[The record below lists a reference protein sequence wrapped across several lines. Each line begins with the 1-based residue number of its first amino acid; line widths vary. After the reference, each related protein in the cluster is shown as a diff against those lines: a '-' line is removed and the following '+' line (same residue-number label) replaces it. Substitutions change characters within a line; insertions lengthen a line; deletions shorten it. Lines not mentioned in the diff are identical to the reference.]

1 MTCGAVTGWVAGVAV
16 FRDLFCTGV
25 LALPRRAVT
34 EPFERVGLD
43 VFRVVL
49 GGGTFRAGEAFAGRG
64 EGLGFFPAVL
74 GADFVV
80 VAATFRGV
88 EGETGTAFRGFEP
101 VDPLGA
107 DVAGPGFSGAATL
120 GFGGAVR
127 PGAGVVRTLDR
138 GGVLDGFP
146 EDLKVLERDGRGF
159 WGISAELGIRQA
171 SRWGSGGP
179 RVDPP
184 R

>member
-1 MTCGAVTGWVAGVAV
+1 MSWGAVTCWVAGFAA

-25 LALPRRAVT
+25 LVLPRRAVT
-34 EPFERVGLD
+34 ESFERVGLD
-43 VFRVVL
+43 VFRVAL

-101 VDPLGA
+101 VDTLGA
-107 DVAGPGFSGAATL
+107 DVAGPGFSGTAAL
-120 GFGGAVR
+120 DFGGAVG
-127 PGAGVVRTLDR
+127 PEAGVVRTLDR
-138 GGVLDGFP
+138 GGVMDGFP
-146 EDLKVLERDGRGF
+146 EDFEVLERDGRGF

-171 SRWGSGGP
+171 GRWGSGAR
-179 RVDPP
+179 RVDSPW
-184 R
+184 